1 MSLGSALA
9 TAIAGL
15 HTNQAA
21 LSIVSS
27 NIANAQTPGY
37 VSRTLTQIQIAG
49 ASEDA
54 GASVRTMGV
63 NRQLDQYLQTQ
74 LRTETSAGAYADQM
88 SNVMAQ
94 LQSVYGNP
102 GGAGTLET
110 AYNNFTSALQAL
122 SANSGAQSAR
132 SLALSTAQSLAL
144 NLNTATQGIQALRS
158 NAEQD
163 IAASVLRANNAMTQ
177 IAKLNAQ
184 LQSLQPGDNTGA
196 TLEDQRDAAIKDLSE
211 LIDIRVVKDNANVA
225 TIYTTSGL
233 QLVGVQASQMSFNSQ
248 GTLNAS
254 SLWNQNPALST
265 AGTLTLTLG
274 NGSSVDLI
282 QTNSV
287 GSGRLGADLK
297 LRDTVLVQAQ
307 TQLDQLAATLASSLS
322 DQTTSGTAVTSGG
335 GQAGFDLDLSNVL
348 PGNTINFTYTDSATN
363 TPHQITI
370 VRVDD
375 PTALPLPNTAASPND
390 KVIGV
395 NFTGGMASIV
405 AQITAAV
412 GNTNLQFSNPAGTTL
427 RVLDNGSAAVSVNAA
442 STTTTVPGLTSGNP
456 QLPVFTDGNTLY
468 TGVIIGRGSQLTG
481 FAGRISVNPALVS
494 DPSRFVVYSTSPLTT
509 AGDTTRS
516 DFLYT
521 QLTSG
526 LFSYSPQ
533 TGLGSRTSPLKGTLP
548 NYIQQFLNLQANAAD
563 SAQQVAQGQDV
574 VVNTL
579 QQKFNATSGVN
590 IDAEMA
596 NLIALQNIYGANAH
610 VMAVAQSMM
619 QTLMQSQR

>member
-1 MSLGSALA
+1 MSLSSALA

-37 VSRTLTQIQIAG
+37 VSRTLNQIEVAG
-49 ASEDA
+49 SSADA

-63 NRQLDQYLQTQ
+63 NRQLDLYLQTQ

-88 SNVMAQ
+88 SNVLAQ

-110 AYNNFTSALQAL
+110 AFSNFTSALQAL

-144 NLNTATQGIQALRS
+144 QLNTATQGVQALRS

-163 IAASVLRANNAMTQ
+163 IAVSVARANNAMTQ
-177 IAKLNAQ
+177 IAKLNSQ

-196 TLEDQRDAAIKDLSE
+196 TLEDQRDSAIKDLSE

-233 QLVGVQASQMSFNSQ
+233 QLVGIQASQMSFNSQ

-254 SLWNQNPALST
+254 SLWNSNPALST
-265 AGTLTLTLG
+265 AGSLSLTLG

-282 QTNSV
+282 ATNSV
-287 GSGRLGADLK
+287 GSGRLGADPK
-297 LRDTVLVQAQ
+297 LRDNVLVQAQ

-322 DQTTSGTAVTSGG
+322 DQTTSGTAVTSGS
-335 GQAGFDLDLSNVL
+335 QAGFDLDLSNVL
-348 PGNTINFTYTDSATN
+348 PGNTINLTYTDTATN

-375 PTALPLPNTAASPND
+375 PTALPLPNTAASAND

-442 STTTTVPGLTSGNP
+442 STTTTVSGLTSGNP
-456 QLPVFTDGNTLY
+456 QLPVFTDGSTLY
-468 TGVIIGRGSQLTG
+468 TGVITGRGTQLTG
-481 FAGRISVNPALVS
+481 FAGRISVNSALAS
-494 DPSRFVVYSTSPLTT
+494 DPSRFVIYNTSPLTT

-516 DFLYT
+516 DYLYT
-521 QLTSG
+521 QLTAG
-526 LFSYSPQ
+526 MFTYSPQ

-548 NYIQQFLNLQANAAD
+548 NYLQQFLNLQANAAD

-610 VMAVAQSMM
+610 VMAVAQTMM
-619 QTLMQSQR
+619 ETLMQAQR

>member
-1 MSLGSALA
+1 MSLSSALA

-37 VSRTLTQIQIAG
+37 VSRTLTQIQVAG
-49 ASEDA
+49 ASTDA

-88 SNVMAQ
+88 SNVLAQ

-102 GGAGTLET
+102 GGAGTLES

-122 SANSGAQSAR
+122 SASSGAQSAR

-144 NLNTATQGIQALRS
+144 NLNTATQGVQALRS

-177 IAKLNAQ
+177 IANLNSQ

-225 TIYTTSGL
+225 TVYTTSGL

-265 AGTLTLTLG
+265 AGSLTLTLG

-282 QTNSV
+282 ATNSV

-297 LRDTVLVQAQ
+297 LRDNVLVQAQ

-322 DQTTSGTAVTSGG
+322 DQTTSGATVTSGS
-335 GQAGFDLDLSNVL
+335 QAGFDLDLSNVL
-348 PGNTINFTYTDSATN
+348 PGNTINLTYTDSATN

-375 PTALPLPNTAASPND
+375 PTALPLPNTAASAND

-442 STTTTVPGLTSGNP
+442 STTTTVPGLTSGSP

-468 TGVIIGRGSQLTG
+468 TGVIIGRGTQLTG
-481 FAGRISVNPALVS
+481 FAGRISVNPALAS
-494 DPSRFVVYSTSPLTT
+494 DPSRFVVYNTSPLTT

-526 LFSYSPQ
+526 LFAYSPQ

-610 VMAVAQSMM
+610 VMAVAQTMM
-619 QTLMQSQR
+619 QTLMQAQR

>member
-37 VSRTLTQIQIAG
+37 VSRTLTLIQVAG
-49 ASEDA
+49 ATTDA

-74 LRTETSAGAYADQM
+74 LRTETSAGSYADQL
-88 SNVMAQ
+88 SNVLAQ

-144 NLNTATQGIQALRS
+144 NLNTATQGVQALRS

-163 IAASVLRANNAMTQ
+163 IAASVLRANNAMNQ
-177 IAKLNAQ
+177 IAHLNAQ

-211 LIDIRVVKDNANVA
+211 LLDIRVVKDNANVA
-225 TIYTTSGL
+225 TVYTTSGL
-233 QLVGVQASQMSFNSQ
+233 QLVGVQAAQMSFSSQ

-265 AGTLTLTLG
+265 AGTLTLTMG

-282 QTNSV
+282 QTKSV

-297 LRDTVLVQAQ
+297 LRDDVLVQAQ

-322 DQTTSGTAVTSGG
+322 DQTTSGAGVTSGS
-335 GQAGFDLDLSNVL
+335 QAGFDLDLSNVL
-348 PGNTINFTYTDSATN
+348 PGNTINFTYTDTATN

-375 PTALPLPNTAASPND
+375 PTALPLPNTSANPND

-412 GNTNLQFSNPAGTTL
+412 GNTNLQFSNPAGNTL

-442 STTTTVPGLTSGNP
+442 STATTVSSLTSGNP
-456 QLPVFTDGNTLY
+456 QLPVFTDGATLY
-468 TGVIIGRGSQLTG
+468 TGTITGRGMQLTG
-481 FAGRISVNPALVS
+481 FAGRISVNSALAN

-516 DFLYT
+516 DYLYT

-526 LFSYSPQ
+526 LFTYSPQ

-548 NYIQQFLNLQANAAD
+548 NYLQQFLNLQANAAD

-610 VMAVAQSMM
+610 VMSVAQTMM
-619 QTLMQSQR
+619 ETLMQAQR

>member
-1 MSLGSALA
+1 MSLSSALA

-37 VSRTLTQIQIAG
+37 VSRTLTQIQVAG
-49 ASEDA
+49 ASTDA

-88 SNVMAQ
+88 SNVLAQ

-102 GGAGTLET
+102 GGAGTLES

-122 SANSGAQSAR
+122 SASSGAQSAR

-144 NLNTATQGIQALRS
+144 NLNTATQGVQALRS

-177 IAKLNAQ
+177 IANLNSQ

-225 TIYTTSGL
+225 TVYTTSGL

-265 AGTLTLTLG
+265 AGSLTLTLG

-282 QTNSV
+282 ATNSV

-297 LRDTVLVQAQ
+297 LRDNVLVQAQ

-322 DQTTSGTAVTSGG
+322 DQTTSGATVTSGS
-335 GQAGFDLDLSNVL
+335 QAGFDLDLSNVL
-348 PGNTINFTYTDSATN
+348 PGNTINLTYTDSATN

-375 PTALPLPNTAASPND
+375 PTALPLPNTAASAND

-442 STTTTVPGLTSGNP
+442 STTTTVPGLTSGSP

-468 TGVIIGRGSQLTG
+468 TGVIIGRGTQLTG
-481 FAGRISVNPALVS
+481 FAGRISVNPALAS
-494 DPSRFVVYSTSPLTT
+494 DPSRFVVYNTSPLTA

-526 LFSYSPQ
+526 LFAYSPQ

-610 VMAVAQSMM
+610 VMAVAQTMM
-619 QTLMQSQR
+619 QTLMQAQR

>member
-1 MSLGSALA
+1 MSLSSALA

-37 VSRTLTQIQIAG
+37 VSRTLTQIEVAG
-49 ASEDA
+49 SNSDS

-63 NRQLDQYLQTQ
+63 NRQLDRYLQTQ

-88 SNVMAQ
+88 SNVLAQ

-102 GGAGTLET
+102 GGAGTLEA

-144 NLNTATQGIQALRS
+144 NLNTATQGVQALRS

-177 IAKLNAQ
+177 IAKLNSQ

-196 TLEDQRDAAIKDLSE
+196 TLEDQRDSAIKDLSE
-211 LIDIRVVKDNANVA
+211 LMDIRVVTDNANVA
-225 TIYTTSGL
+225 TVYTTSGL
-233 QLVGVQASQMSFNSQ
+233 QLVGIQASQLTFNSQ

-254 SLWNQNPALST
+254 SLWNSNPALST
-265 AGTLTLTLG
+265 AGSLMLTLG
-274 NGSSVDLI
+274 NGSNVDLI
-282 QTNSV
+282 ATNSV

-322 DQTTSGTAVTSGG
+322 DQTTAGTAVTSGS
-335 GQAGFDLDLSNVL
+335 QAGFDLDLSNVL
-348 PGNTINFTYTDSATN
+348 PGNTVNLTYTDAATN

-442 STTTTVPGLTSGNP
+442 STTTTVSGLTSGNP

-468 TGVIIGRGSQLTG
+468 TGVITGRGTQLTG
-481 FAGRISVNPALVS
+481 FAGRISVNSALAS
-494 DPSRFVVYSTSPLTT
+494 DPSRFVVYNTSPLTT

-516 DFLYT
+516 DYLYI
-521 QLTSG
+521 QLTAG
-526 LFSYSPQ
+526 MFTYSPQ

-548 NYIQQFLNLQANAAD
+548 NYLQQFLNLQANAAD

-610 VMAVAQSMM
+610 VMAVAQTMM
-619 QTLMQSQR
+619 QTLLQAQR

>member
-1 MSLGSALA
+1 MSLSSALA

-37 VSRTLTQIQIAG
+37 VSRTLTQIEVAG
-49 ASEDA
+49 SNSDS
-54 GASVRTMGV
+54 GASVRTAGV
-63 NRQLDQYLQTQ
+63 NRQLDLYLQTQ
-74 LRTETSAGAYADQM
+74 LRTETSAGAYADQL
-88 SNVMAQ
+88 SNVLAQ

-132 SLALSTAQSLAL
+132 SLALSTAQSLTL
-144 NLNTATQGIQALRS
+144 QLNTATQGVQALRS

-163 IAASVLRANNAMTQ
+163 IAASVVRANNAITQ
-177 IAKLNAQ
+177 IAKLNSQ

-196 TLEDQRDAAIKDLSE
+196 TLEDQRDAAIKDLAQ
-211 LIDIRVVKDNANVA
+211 LMDIRVVTDNANVA
-225 TIYTTSGL
+225 TVYTTSGL
-233 QLVGVQASQMSFNSQ
+233 QLVGIQASQLSFSSQ

-254 SLWNQNPALST
+254 SLWNSNPALST
-265 AGTLTLTLG
+265 AGSLTLTLG
-274 NGSSVDLI
+274 NGSNVDLI
-282 QTNSV
+282 ATNSV

-322 DQTTSGTAVTSGG
+322 DQTTAGALVTSGS
-335 GQAGFDLDLSNVL
+335 QAGFDLDLSNVL
-348 PGNTINFTYTDSATN
+348 PGNTINLTYTDAATN

-395 NFTGGMASIV
+395 NFTGGIASIV

-442 STTTTVPGLTSGNP
+442 STTTTVSGLTNGNP
-456 QLPVFTDGNTLY
+456 QMPVFTDGSTLY
-468 TGVIIGRGSQLTG
+468 TGVITGRGTQLTG
-481 FAGRISVNPALVS
+481 FAGRISVNSALAS
-494 DPSRFVVYSTSPLTT
+494 DPSRFVIYNTSPLTT

-516 DFLYT
+516 DYLYT

-526 LFSYSPQ
+526 LFTYSPQ

-548 NYIQQFLNLQANAAD
+548 NYLQQFLNLQANAAD

-610 VMAVAQSMM
+610 VMAVAQTMM
-619 QTLMQSQR
+619 QTLMQAQR

>member
-1 MSLGSALA
+1 MSLSSALA
-9 TAIAGL
+9 TAMAGL

-37 VSRTLTQIQIAG
+37 VSRTLTQIEVAG
-49 ASEDA
+49 SNADA
-54 GASVRTMGV
+54 GASVRTVGV
-63 NRQLDQYLQTQ
+63 NRQLDLYLQTQ

-88 SNVMAQ
+88 SNVLAQ

-102 GGAGTLET
+102 GGAGTLEA

-163 IAASVLRANNAMTQ
+163 IGASVIRANNAMTQ
-177 IAKLNAQ
+177 IAKLNSQ

-196 TLEDQRDAAIKDLSE
+196 TLEDQRDAAIKDLAQ
-211 LIDIRVVKDNANVA
+211 LMDIRVVTDNANVA
-225 TIYTTSGL
+225 TVYTTSGL
-233 QLVGVQASQMSFNSQ
+233 QLVGIQASQLSFSSQ

-254 SLWNQNPALST
+254 SLWNSNPALST
-265 AGTLTLTLG
+265 AGSLTLTLG
-274 NGSSVDLI
+274 NGSNVDLI
-282 QTNSV
+282 ATNSV

-322 DQTTSGTAVTSGG
+322 DQTTGGTAVTSGS
-335 GQAGFDLDLSNVL
+335 QAGFDLDLSNVL
-348 PGNTINFTYTDSATN
+348 PGNTLNLTYTDAATN

-442 STTTTVPGLTSGNP
+442 STTTTVSGLTSGNP

-468 TGVIIGRGSQLTG
+468 TGVVTGRGTQLTG
-481 FAGRISVNPALVS
+481 FAGRISVNSALAS
-494 DPSRFVVYSTSPLTT
+494 DPSRFVVYNTSPLTT

-516 DFLYT
+516 DYLYT
-521 QLTSG
+521 QLTAG
-526 LFSYSPQ
+526 MFTYSPQ
-533 TGLGSRTSPLKGTLP
+533 TGLGSRASPLKGTLP
-548 NYIQQFLNLQANAAD
+548 NYLQQFLNLQANAAD

-610 VMAVAQSMM
+610 VMAVAQTMM
-619 QTLMQSQR
+619 QTLMQAQR